1 MEINWLAVLVAALVP
16 MVMGF
21 IYYNPKVVGTAWM
34 NASGMTEEKAKG
46 ANMPLVFGLSF
57 FFSLMLAM
65 SMNSL
70 TIHQFNI
77 PGLFNVQ
84 GQDPAPGTPEAAFI
98 ADFFAKYGMLHRTFA
113 HGMVHGMITI
123 VFFGLPIM
131 ATNALFERKGWK
143 YVLINFFYWFITV
156 GIMGGIVCGWPK

>member
-16 MVMGF
+16 MAMGF

-57 FFSLMLAM
+57 VFSFMLAI
-65 SMNSL
+65 SMNNL

-77 PGLFNVQ
+77 PGLFNVH
-84 GQDPAPGTPEAAFI
+84 GQMPAEGTPEAAFI
-98 ADFFAKYGMLHRTFA
+98 ADFFAKYGMLHRTFT
-113 HGMVHGMITI
+113 HGLVHGMIAV

-131 ATNALFERKGWK
+131 ATNALFERKSFK
-143 YVLINFFYWFITV
+143 YVLINFVYWFLTV
-156 GIMGGIVCGWPK
+156 GIMGGIVCAWPK

>member
-57 FFSLMLAM
+57 VFSFMLAM
-65 SMNSL
+65 SMNSI
-70 TIHQFNI
+70 TIHQLGI
-77 PGLFNVQ
+77 PSLFVVH
-84 GQDPAPGTPEAAFI
+84 GQSPAEGSPEAAFI
-98 ADFFAKYGMLHRTFA
+98 ADFFAKYGMLHRTFT
-113 HGMVHGMITI
+113 HGLVHGMLMV

-131 ATNALFERKGWK
+131 ATNALFERKSFK
-143 YVLINFFYWFITV
+143 YVLINFVYWLITV
-156 GIMGGIVCGWPK
+156 GIMGGIVCSWPK

>member
-46 ANMPLVFGLSF
+46 ANMPLIFGLSF
-57 FFSLMLAM
+57 VFSFILAM

-70 TIHQFNI
+70 AVHQGNI
-77 PGLFNVQ
+77 EGLFNVH
-84 GQDPAPGTPEAAFI
+84 GQMPAAGTPEAAFL
-98 ADFFAKYGMLHRTFA
+98 ADFFAKYGTLHRTFT
-113 HGMVHGMITI
+113 HGLVHGMITV

-131 ATNALFERKGWK
+131 ATNAMFERRGWK
-143 YVLINFFYWFITV
+143 YVMINFFYWFITV